1 MAKAVGPTFSDT
13 PAIAA
18 QVNFTFLPMPDSLDP
33 DPPPGGP
40 KGCKEADKVDACALH
55 VTGCIHGCTADA
67 AVKLASFV
75 ACYEGS
81 FKEGVC
87 PGAESKDT
95 KCIES
100 AGITKSDFE
109 SCLSDDDLVKQI
121 QTDVY
126 GRGQDV
132 NSFPRVTIGGF
143 PASMQ
148 SQDPQ
153 DFQKALCKH
162 GVDAAC

>member
-1 MAKAVGPTFSDT
+1 
-13 PAIAA
+13 
-18 QVNFTFLPMPDSLDP
+18 MPDGRLLRGLVQ
-33 DPPPGGP
+33 GGR
-40 KGCKEADKVDACALH
+40 A
-55 VTGCIHGCTADA
+55 
-67 AVKLASFV
+67 
-75 ACYEGS
+75 
-81 FKEGVC
+81 GVC